1 MKRIVSLIITFL
13 LTASIAGA
21 VTFRFDSKSTYG
33 ISSSV
38 VSAMERNASALLT
51 EIQSAS
57 SAGRKLSLGGLSLE
71 TEASTRLNMLW
82 KNMHFSCEDASI
94 VGKCLNDVNG
104 YQVRG
109 VFVTIEPQTSS
120 YEGET
125 ERELTISFGKDGSIT
140 GVRIALEKNAD
151 VSRIISEGVTVTDE
165 ARRREILKWVEDFRS
180 YYNEMNLSAL
190 RQIYSNDALII
201 TGKVVKTQKRTDG
214 VILDAGDEDMVR
226 YTVQTKSQ
234 YLANL
239 SKCFECN
246 EWIKV
251 SFDHISVSRSG
262 SNPDVYGVKLKQTWR
277 SSTYGDEGWLFLLW
291 DFHDPDAPQIHVRT
305 WQPYNLG
312 KDEKGENMTLPEG
325 DVFCLTDFVIP
336 SKEQ

>member
-1 MKRIVSLIITFL
+1 MKRIATLIITFL
-13 LTASIAGA
+13 LTAGIAGA
-21 VTFRFDSKSTYG
+21 VTLRFDGKSTYG
-33 ISSSV
+33 ISSAV

-51 EIQSAS
+51 EIQVAS
-57 SAGRKLSLGGLSLE
+57 SAGRELRLSGLGLE
-71 TEASTRLNMLW
+71 AEASSRLTMLW
-82 KNMHFSCEDASI
+82 KNMHFSCDDASI

-151 VSRIISEGVTVTDE
+151 VAKIISDGVTVTDE

-201 TGKVVKTQKRTDG
+201 TGKVVKTQKRADG
-214 VILDAGDEDMVR
+214 ITLTTGMEDMVR
-226 YTVQTKSQ
+226 YSVQTKNQ

-239 SKCFECN
+239 SRCFERN

-251 SFDHISVSRSG
+251 SFDHVSVSRSG
-262 SNPDVYGVKLKQTWR
+262 SNPDVYGVKLKQKWT
-277 SSTYGDEGWLFLLW
+277 SSTYSDEGWLFLLW
-291 DFHDPDAPQIHVRT
+291 DFHNPDAPQVHVRT

-312 KDEKGENMTLPEG
+312 KDENGKNMTLPEN
-325 DVFCLTDFVIP
+325 DVFGITDFIIP
-336 SKEQ
+336 SNAQ